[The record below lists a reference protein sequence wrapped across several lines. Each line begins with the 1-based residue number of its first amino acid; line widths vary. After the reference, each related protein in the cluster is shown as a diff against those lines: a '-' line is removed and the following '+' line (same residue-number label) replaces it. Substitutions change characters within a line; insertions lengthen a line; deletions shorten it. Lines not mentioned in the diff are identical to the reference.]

1 MAGERR
7 GLRGYALHQIAIADD
22 PIGEMIDDLGA
33 GPVVTRRQVRFGHR
47 ETDAVAEALTQRPGG
62 RLHAWRNAPLGMAR
76 RHAAPLAKPLDL
88 FERKIVA
95 GEVKQTVQ
103 QHRTVPGREHETI
116 AVEPTGIGWVV
127 FEEPGPQHIRHRR
140 RAHRHS
146 RVAAIGLLHGVHGEE
161 AQSVDAL
168 IVQCRIERHCRR
180 RCVHSNSPFDFRAG
194 GHLFRVRLSWR
205 ALALAGNAP
214 HWLPAL
220 TALFAPFD
228 ADAVDMHHLT
238 AEPAGYKE
246 ECDADDRKHDGSAQ
260 ARA

>member
-1 MAGERR
+1 MAGEGR

-33 GPVVTRRQVRFGHR
+33 GPVVARRQVRFGHR
-47 ETDAVAEALTQRPGG
+47 QTDAVAEALTQRPGG
-62 RLHAWRNAPLGMAR
+62 RLDAWRNATLGMAR

-95 GEVKQTVQ
+95 GEVKQAVQ

-116 AVEPTGIGWVV
+116 AVEPAGIGGIV
-127 FEEPGPQHIRHRR
+127 FEEPGPQHIGHRR
-140 RAHRHS
+140 GAHRHS

-194 GHLFRVRLSWR
+194 GQPSSREDCRGAPRPARATHLTRLQAAYGAIRVLRR
-205 ALALAGNAP
+205 RRRR
-214 HWLPAL
+214 H
-220 TALFAPFD
+220 APF
-228 ADAVDMHHLT
+228 AT
-238 AEPAGYKE
+238 EPAG
-246 ECDADDRKHDGSAQ
+246 
-260 ARA
+260 